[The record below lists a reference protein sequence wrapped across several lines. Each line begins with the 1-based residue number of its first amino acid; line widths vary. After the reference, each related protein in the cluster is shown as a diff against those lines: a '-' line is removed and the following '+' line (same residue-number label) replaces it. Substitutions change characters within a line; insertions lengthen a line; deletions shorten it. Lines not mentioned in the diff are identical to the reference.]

1 MKLTRKEFIGGTA
14 AFAAASHFFPTLA
27 MGGKKETIKIRQ
39 IRNATL
45 RVRFGGVEFLID
57 PWLASKSE
65 GMTFRKGPFASEV
78 VDPAQLDIVMPM
90 CELPM
95 PLADVLSGVDAY
107 VLTHLHPDHFDMAA
121 DGTAGA
127 KLDKAVPLFV
137 QNDTEVAVMKRSGFK
152 DVQTFTD
159 DGVAFRGVTL
169 TRTFARHGTKTP
181 CGPASGVFFTSP
193 AEKKSLWILG
203 DTIWCDETAKAMSTL
218 KPDVVV
224 LNACAAQ
231 FKTYGRLIMDDADV
245 ESVCRAAPD
254 ATVIASHMD
263 TVAHASLTRKTLHA
277 ALKRRGLASRVLMPD
292 DGKEY
297 SL

>member
-1 MKLTRKEFIGGTA
+1 MK
-14 AFAAASHFFPTLA
+14 
-27 MGGKKETIKIRQ
+27 IKQ

-45 RVRFGGVEFLID
+45 RINFGGAEFLTD
-57 PWLASKSE
+57 PWLVSKAE

-90 CELPM
+90 CELPI
-95 PLADVLSGVDAY
+95 PVADVLSGVDAY

-121 DGTAGA
+121 DGSAGA

-137 QNDTEVAVMKRSGFK
+137 QNEDEVAIMKRSGFK
-152 DVQTFTD
+152 DVQVFTD
-159 DGVAFRGVTL
+159 NGVAFRGVTL

-193 AEKKSLWILG
+193 AEQKSLWILG
-203 DTIWCDETAKAMSTL
+203 DTIWCDETAKAMSAF

-231 FKTYGRLIMDDADV
+231 LKTYGRLIMDDADV
-245 ESVCRAAPD
+245 ESVCRAAPN
-254 ATVIASHMD
+254 AMVIASHMD
-263 TVAHASLTRKTLHA
+263 TVAHASLTRKTLKA
-277 ALKRRGLASRVLMPD
+277 ALERRGLAGRVLMPD
-292 DGKEY
+292 DGEEY

>member
-1 MKLTRKEFIGGTA
+1 MK
-14 AFAAASHFFPTLA
+14 
-27 MGGKKETIKIRQ
+27 IKQ

-45 RVRFGGVEFLID
+45 RINFG
-57 PWLASKSE
+57 
-65 GMTFRKGPFASEV
+65 
-78 VDPAQLDIVMPM
+78 
-90 CELPM
+90 
-95 PLADVLSGVDAY
+95 GVDAY

-121 DGTAGA
+121 DGTVGA

-137 QNDTEVAVMKRSGFK
+137 QNDNEVAVMKRSGFK
-152 DVQTFTD
+152 DVQMFTD
-159 DGVAFRGVTL
+159 NGVAFHGVTL
-169 TRTFARHGTKTP
+169 KRTFARHGTKTP

-193 AEKKSLWILG
+193 AEQKSLWILG
-203 DTIWCDETAKAMSTL
+203 DTIWCDETAKAMAAL

-231 FKTYGRLIMDDADV
+231 LKTYGRLIMDDADV
-245 ESVCRAAPD
+245 ESVCRAAPN

-263 TVAHASLTRKTLHA
+263 TVAHASLTRKTLKA
-277 ALKRRGLASRVLMPD
+277 ALEKRGLAGRVLMPD

>member
-1 MKLTRKEFIGGTA
+1 MKITRKKFMGGVA
-14 AFAAASHFFPTLA
+14 AFAATSHFFPALA

-90 CELPM
+90 CELPI

-127 KLDKAVPLFV
+127 KLDKSVPLFV
-137 QNDTEVAVMKRSGFK
+137 QNEREVGVMKKSGFA
-152 DVQTFTD
+152 DVRMFTD
-159 DGVAFRGVTL
+159 DGVTFKGVIL
-169 TRTFARHGTKTP
+169 KRTFAKHGTKTP

-203 DTIWCDETAKAMSTL
+203 DTIWCDETAKAMAAL

-231 FKTYGRLIMDDADV
+231 LKTYGRLIMDDADV
-245 ESVCRAAPD
+245 ESVCRAAPN

-263 TVAHASLTRKTLHA
+263 TVAHASLTRKMLRA
-277 ALKRRGLASRVLMPD
+277 ALERRGLAKRVLMPD
-292 DGKEY
+292 DGEVY
-297 SL
+297 MF